1 MALNL
6 TAAYPVVDLTQ
17 VAEPRRASVTLAGR
31 LGFSEERAGRLALV
45 VSELAT
51 NLAKHATRGEL
62 LLRAVRADDADA
74 EPEGVEVLAID
85 AGPGMPDLALSR
97 VDGHSTAG
105 SLGHGLGAIERQSDL
120 FEIHTHPTGTVALA
134 RVWRNPPAAA
144 VRRPRYEVGAV
155 HVSKAGEEVCGDDWD
170 WRMRDERFAL
180 LLADGLGHGLAAH
193 EAAREAVATF
203 RRGHE
208 LPPARVIE
216 DVHGALRGTRGAAV
230 AMIAVDTVRA
240 VARYAAVGNIASVVL
255 NASGTRHSLVSQ
267 NGTAGYTMPRVQEST
282 YPFPPR
288 SVLVMH
294 SDGLGTH
301 WDLASYRGLLVRHAS
316 VIAAALYRDFSRKR
330 DDVTVIVVKQRDS
343 SAAISNGSR
352 GAENL

>member
-17 VAEPRRASVTLAGR
+17 VAEPRRASGTLAGR

-45 VSELAT
+45 VTELAT

-62 LLRAVRADDADA
+62 LLRAVRADGADT

-85 AGPGMPDLALSR
+85 AGPGMADPSLSM

-105 SLGHGLGAIERQSDL
+105 SLGHGLGAILRQSDY
-120 FEIHTHPTGTVALA
+120 FELHTHPTGTVAMA

-144 VRRPRYEVGAV
+144 VRHPRHEVGAV
-155 HVSKAGEEVCGDDWD
+155 HVSKAGEDVCGDDWD
-170 WRMRDERFAL
+170 WRMREERFAL
-180 LLADGLGHGLAAH
+180 LVADGLGHGLAAH

-203 RRGHE
+203 RREHE

-216 DVHGALRGTRGAAV
+216 DVHGALRASRGAAV
-230 AMIAVDTVRA
+230 AMIAVDTA
-240 VARYAAVGNIASVVL
+240 HGVARYAAVGNISSVVL
-255 NASGTRHSLVSQ
+255 NPSGTRHSLVSQ
-267 NGTAGYTMPRVQEST
+267 NGTAGYTVPRIQEYT
-282 YPFPPR
+282 YPFPTR
-288 SVLVMH
+288 SLLVMH
-294 SDGLGTH
+294 SDGLGTN
-301 WDLASYRGLLVRHAS
+301 WDLASYRGLLVRHPS

-330 DDVTVIVVKQRDS
+330 DDVTVIVVKERDS
-343 SAAISNGSR
+343 SGTMSHGGR
-352 GAENL
+352 GAEKL